1 MELVFKATTRGGA
14 HTISVF
20 DDGGIQGGK
29 DRYSIYTDWSTDY
42 ADTKDEVLA
51 AIFFAVFDGT
61 RYTKVETDLLGI
73 SSRLIDIVKAF
84 DTKYKYLEK
93 EPKGSDARILYFD
106 IARCVKNNLKDGVP
120 EQDIFNKID
129 ESLLKMGFS
138 KVA

>member
-1 MELVFKATTRGGA
+1 MELVFEATTKGGA

-20 DDGGIQGGK
+20 DDGGK
-29 DRYSIYTDWSTDY
+29 DRYTIYTDWSTDF

-51 AIFFAVFDGT
+51 TTFFAIFNGT
-61 RYTKVETDLLGI
+61 RYTKIETDLLGI
-73 SSRLIDIVKAF
+73 SSRLVDIIKTF

-93 EPKGSDARILYFD
+93 EPKGSNARILYFD
-106 IARCVKNNLKDGVP
+106 IGRLFFTNLRKGVP

-129 ESLLKMGFS
+129 ESLVKMGFN